1 MLKNLESKVREQD
14 AYWTKVVLM
23 KDNEIESLKIVSE
36 KSWAG
41 ESSRVI
47 DDVNFTDKRKKIVF
61 PSFF

>member
-41 ESSRVI
+41 EWSRVI